1 MSDRKRSVRPRFKQR
16 ERPMRKIIV
25 GAMVSMDGVMQAPG
39 GPTEDPAKGVKFGGW
54 VMPYFDQEFGEE
66 LDRVIKEKFD
76 LLLGR
81 KTYEIFAAYWPYY
94 DQDAP
99 HGGIAKLFNDIR
111 KYAVSRSGGVDTSW
125 QGSVLLRD
133 IADVKRLKQ
142 EAGPNL
148 VTQGST
154 ELVHALLA
162 NDLVDAISTFTV
174 PVVLG
179 GGKKLFADGSAP
191 HSFKLTKSRVT
202 PNRLIIGHYEREGEI
217 KVASAALDSPS
228 EREIA
233 RQERMKREG

>member
-1 MSDRKRSVRPRFKQR
+1 
-16 ERPMRKIIV
+16 MRKIIV
-25 GAMVSMDGVMQAPG
+25 GAMLSLDGVMQAPG
-39 GPTEDPAKGVKFGGW
+39 GPTEDPTQGFEFGGW

-66 LDRVIKEKFD
+66 VDRLFSEEFD

-94 DQDAP
+94 DENAP
-99 HGGIAKLFNDIR
+99 DGGIAKAFKDIK
-111 KYAVSRSGGVDTSW
+111 KYVVSGSGEVDTSW

-133 IADVKRLKQ
+133 VAAVERLKQ
-142 EAGPNL
+142 EDGPHL

-154 ELVHALLA
+154 QLVHALLA
-162 NDLVDAISTFTV
+162 NDLVDQIKIFML

-191 HSFKLTKSRVT
+191 HSYKLTSSRVT
-202 PNRLIIGHYEREGEI
+202 STGLVIAQYARAGEVEIGNTAMAE
-217 KVASAALDSPS
+217 PS
-228 EREIA
+228 KAEVA

>member
-1 MSDRKRSVRPRFKQR
+1 
-16 ERPMRKIIV
+16 MRKIIV

-39 GPTEDPAKGVKFGGW
+39 GPTEDPTKGFRFGGW
-54 VMPYFDQEFGEE
+54 EMPYFDQEFGEE
-66 LDRVIKEKFD
+66 LDRVFNEKFD

-94 DQDAP
+94 DQGGSD
-99 HGGIAKLFNDIR
+99 GGIAKLFNEIK
-111 KYAVSRSGGVDTSW
+111 KYEVSRLGAVDTSW

-142 EAGPNL
+142 EDGPNL

-162 NDLVDAISTFTV
+162 NDLVDAMSIFTV

-191 HSFKLTKSRVT
+191 HSFRLTRSRVS
-202 PNRLIIGHYEREGEI
+202 PNGLIVGHYEREGEI
-217 KVASAALDSPS
+217 KIGGTALDSPS
-228 EREIA
+228 KVEIA
-233 RQERMKREG
+233 RQTRMKREG